1 MPLLELLRGVGPG
14 VAALALCEL
23 TLERGVALER
33 VHDVLQ
39 LACHQ
44 LFAHARSLKVGDQ
57 VVD

>member
-1 MPLLELLRGVGPG
+1 MPPLELLHGVD
-14 VAALALCEL
+14 VALALCEL

-39 LACHQ
+39 LVCHQ
-44 LFAHARSLKVGDQ
+44 RFAHARSPKIGDQ